1 MVVSVQ
7 SDDNISE
14 VTSFQLCRI
23 LFYVNA
29 VMWIQRLDHLVVQI
43 QSRPAVP
50 VHSGMQILSP
60 LPEEDESWTED
71 GVFSCFF

>member
-29 VMWIQRLDHLVVQI
+29 VMWIQRLDHLVVQKKTRHNT
-43 QSRPAVP
+43 SR
-50 VHSGMQILSP
+50 
-60 LPEEDESWTED
+60 ESLNT
-71 GVFSCFF
+71 